1 MNHSMCNTV
10 RVLGGLAIVLSN
22 ETQRLSELLYW
33 KSKVSFWES
42 KIPNFKKWKTE
53 LRNSVSSWSMEE
65 ESESSRLSQSECV
78 WWLTKCLNKTFQIEN
93 LDLIL
98 EILESI
104 TAPRTRFW
112 FEWKSTVCNE
122 WSEKQRL
129 DENEVWSILWH
140 LKAIET
146 FWETAVSIWVSADG
160 LLNALV
166 S

>member
-1 MNHSMCNTV
+1 MSIVIWAMNHSMCNTV

-78 WWLTKCLNKTFQIEN
+78 WWLTKCFFKTFQIEN
-93 LDLIL
+93 LDQIL

-104 TAPRTRFW
+104 LAWQRGSEMGHVIYIILLAIWIEYFGRIMRTPSGHVIR
-112 FEWKSTVCNE
+112 KSG
-122 WSEKQRL
+122 
-129 DENEVWSILWH
+129 
-140 LKAIET
+140 
-146 FWETAVSIWVSADG
+146 F
-160 LLNALV
+160 
-166 S
+166 